1 MDLRYCAHCNCFVQP
16 RRDLG
21 AGTLI
26 LGLITCGWWL
36 ITLPLYQKKCPN
48 CKGTNFTNAS
58 FLGEIEKIIN
68 EYKNTLG
75 NEKLKCTKKDPYGNL
90 ICDSWFKKE
99 IPYFIENVLRKRIY
113 IPDNYLV
120 SITNYINELADSH
133 ISTQHSNMPYND
145 DFTGID
151 YELYCLKI
159 LKDNGWDATL
169 TKASGDQ
176 GVDIVASKNGNKVVF
191 QCKKYSSAVGNKAVQ
206 EISAGRIHYSAN
218 HAIVVTNNKFTESA
232 YQLASTNRVILLHH
246 NDLFNLDNI
255 IY

>member
-1 MDLRYCAHCNCFVQP
+1 MELRYCASCNCFVQP
-16 RRDLG
+16 KRHIG
-21 AGTLI
+21 CGTLFLI
-26 LGLITCGWWL
+26 SITGLFWL
-36 ITLPLYQKKCPN
+36 VAIPFYSKKCPK
-48 CKGTNFTNAS
+48 CKENNFTDAS

-68 EYKNTLG
+68 EYKNALG

-90 ICDSWFKKE
+90 IYDSWFKKE

-113 IPDNYLV
+113 VPDTYLV
-120 SITNYINELADSH
+120 YITNFINELADSH
-133 ISTQHSNMPYND
+133 VAAQHDNMPYND

-159 LKDNGWDATL
+159 LKNNGWDATL
-169 TKASGDQ
+169 TKGSGDQ

-206 EISAGRIHYSAN
+206 EVSAGKNHYSAN

-232 YQLASTNRVILLHH
+232 YKLASTNRVILLHH
-246 NDLFNLDNI
+246 TDLLNLDNI
-255 IY
+255 VF